1 MLNTTLPE
9 TEANHYYMIAKLRLL
24 TEDGEQQQKMAME
37 LDDSH
42 YRYTDCIV
50 PDRTIY
56 NHHHAYREGGL
67 IIVVTH
73 LNQKLEFEY
82 DDMLWSKLLASSNR

>member
-1 MLNTTLPE
+1 MTLPE
-9 TEANHYYMIAKLRLL
+9 TEAIPYYMIIKRKIL
-24 TEDGEQQQKMAME
+24 TQEGEQRERMAME

-42 YRYTDCIV
+42 YTYADCII

-56 NHHHAYREGGL
+56 NHHYSYRQGNS
-67 IIVVTH
+67 IVVITH

-82 DDMLWSKLLASSNR
+82 DDLIWTKLLASSNR